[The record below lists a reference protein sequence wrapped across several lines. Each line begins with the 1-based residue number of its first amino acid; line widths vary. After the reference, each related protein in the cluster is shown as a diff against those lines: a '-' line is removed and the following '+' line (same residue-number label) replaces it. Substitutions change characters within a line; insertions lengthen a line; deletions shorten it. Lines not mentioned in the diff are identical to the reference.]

1 MNGWSEVFLGVIA
14 VATLLMAVIQVG
26 VIIGLLRTARQA
38 QQLARQAQQIMTS
51 VQQEIRPLVSTVTAV
66 ADEAARTATLATA
79 QVQKVDRLVTDLA
92 RRVDDTAAVVQQA
105 IIMPARE
112 GMALVAGLKASLA
125 AIRGFRE
132 MRDRHRQAEEEESL
146 FIG

>member
-1 MNGWSEVFLGVIA
+1 MSGWSEVFLGVIA

-38 QQLARQAQQIMTS
+38 QQIMAT
-51 VQQEIRPLVSTVTAV
+51 VQQEIRPLISKVTAV
-66 ADEAARTATLATA
+66 ADEASRTAGLATA
-79 QVQKVDRLVTDLA
+79 QAQKVDRLVTDLA

-112 GMALVAGLKASLA
+112 GLAIVAGLKAGLA

-132 MRDRHRQAEEEESL
+132 MRARQRQAEEEESL

>member
-1 MNGWSEVFLGVIA
+1 MSGWSEVFLGVIA

-38 QQLARQAQQIMTS
+38 QQIMTT
-51 VQQEIRPLVSTVTAV
+51 VQQEIRPLVSKVTAV
-66 ADEAARTATLATA
+66 ADEAARTASLATA

-112 GMALVAGLKASLA
+112 GMALVAGLKAGLS
-125 AIRGFRE
+125 AIRGLRE
-132 MRDRHRQAEEEESL
+132 MHDRHRQAEEEESL

>member
-1 MNGWSEVFLGVIA
+1 VSGWSEVFLGVIA

-38 QQLARQAQQIMTS
+38 QQIMTT
-51 VQQEIRPLVSTVTAV
+51 VQQEIRPLVSKVTAV

-132 MRDRHRQAEEEESL
+132 MRDRHRQADEEESL

>member
-1 MNGWSEVFLGVIA
+1 VSGWSEVFLGVIA

-38 QQLARQAQQIMTS
+38 QQIMAT
-51 VQQEIRPLVSTVTAV
+51 VQQEIRPLVSKVTAV

-79 QVQKVDRLVTDLA
+79 QAQKVDRLVTDLA

-112 GMALVAGLKASLA
+112 GMAIVAGLKASLA
-125 AIRGFRE
+125 AIRGLRE

>member
-1 MNGWSEVFLGVIA
+1 MSGWSEVFLGVIA
-14 VATLLMAVIQVG
+14 VATLLMAVVQVG

-38 QQLARQAQQIMTS
+38 QEIMTT
-51 VQQEIRPLVSTVTAV
+51 VQQEIRPLVSKVTAV
-66 ADEAARTATLATA
+66 ADEAQRTATLATA
-79 QVQKVDRLVTDLA
+79 QAQKVDRLVTDLA
-92 RRVDDTAAVVQQA
+92 RRVDETATVVQQA

-112 GMALVAGLKASLA
+112 GMAIVAGLKASLA
-125 AIRGFRE
+125 AIRGYRG